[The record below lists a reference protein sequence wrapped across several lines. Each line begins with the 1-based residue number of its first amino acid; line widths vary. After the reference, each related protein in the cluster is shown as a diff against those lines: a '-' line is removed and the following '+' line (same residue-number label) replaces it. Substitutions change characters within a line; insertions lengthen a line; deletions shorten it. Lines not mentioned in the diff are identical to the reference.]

1 MKKYGWIIGI
11 LALMNIVLLG
21 IVWFGKPP
29 HSGGQELTKFV
40 EQNLKFT
47 AEQSKQ
53 YDVLIG
59 EHRKRIQEINEQ
71 TKEAKQAFF
80 QLIAVPADTAK
91 EKALTEQLAKLAIE
105 KEMVTLNHFRK
116 VRNSICTAEQKVL
129 LDKLIDQVLERMSPQ
144 NHPPRPPQG
153 IGGDPQAPP
162 PPPRF

>member
-11 LALMNIVLLG
+11 LIVMNIVLLG

-29 HSGGQELTKFV
+29 HSGGQELKKFV

-47 AEQSKQ
+47 EEQSKQ
-53 YDVLIG
+53 YDVLIS
-59 EHRKRIQEINEQ
+59 EHRKRIREIDEQ
-71 TKEAKQAFF
+71 TKEAKKALF
-80 QLIAVPADTAK
+80 QLVNESADTVK
-91 EKALTEQLAKLAIE
+91 EKALTEQLAKLAVE

-129 LDKLIDQVLERMSPQ
+129 LDKLISEVLERMSVQ
-144 NHPPRPPQG
+144 NHPPRPPQEPN
-153 IGGDPQAPP
+153 GDRQAPP

>member
-11 LALMNIVLLG
+11 LVVMNIVLLG
-21 IVWFGKPP
+21 IVWFGRPP
-29 HSGGQELTKFV
+29 HLGGQELRKFV

-53 YDVLIG
+53 YDVLIS
-59 EHRKRIQEINEQ
+59 EHRKRIREIDEQ
-71 TKEAKQAFF
+71 TKEAKQALF
-80 QLIAVPADTAK
+80 QLVNESADTVK

-116 VRNSICTAEQKVL
+116 IRNRICTAEQKVL
-129 LDKLIDQVLERMSPQ
+129 LDKLISEVLEKMSAQ

-153 IGGDPQAPP
+153 PDGDRQGPP

>member
-11 LALMNIVLLG
+11 LVVMNIVLLG

-29 HSGGQELTKFV
+29 HSGGQELRKFV

-47 AEQSKQ
+47 AAQSKQ

-59 EHRKRIQEINEQ
+59 EHRKRIREIDEQ
-71 TKEAKQAFF
+71 TKKAKQALF
-80 QLIAVPADTAK
+80 QLVNESADTVK

-116 VRNSICTAEQKVL
+116 VRNSICIAEQKVL
-129 LDKLIDQVLERMSPQ
+129 LDKLISEVLERMSAQ
-144 NHPPRPPQG
+144 NRPPRPPFEPS
-153 IGGDPQAPP
+153 GDPQAPP